1 MPQGRQPVLRISVVI
16 PGVRD
21 GYYELRG
28 CRVWRKAGNRYNY
41 NVYRVGRRDPVRWF
55 TVGSRKYVQAKLAGG
70 KKVYLHRLA
79 AFLVH
84 LARHPRSDAQFTPAC
99 EAHHDDENVQNN
111 CWVNLLWWSRARHQ
125 AYHG

>member
-1 MPQGRQPVLRISVVI
+1 MPRGRQPVLRISVVI

-28 CRVWRKAGNRYNY
+28 CRVWRKGGNRYNY

-55 TVGSRKYVQAKLAGG
+55 TVGSRKYAQAKLAGG

-79 AFLVH
+79 AILVH
-84 LARHPRSDAQFTPAC
+84 LARHPRSAAQFTAAY
-99 EAHHDDENVQNN
+99 EARHHVEDAQNN
-111 CWVNLLWWSRARHQ
+111 CWRNFVFVEN
-125 AYHG
+125 